1 MPILPSPGPRWLS
14 LAMDLVR
21 SVLSLDLTGYVRS
34 ANCLVVENVAFSLQ
48 WTWFWKIF
56 VAFLTAFGRKVRIG
70 H

>member
-34 ANCLVVENVAFSLQ
+34 ANCRVVENICSVLATKNMVLENLCCLSDSDCS
-48 WTWFWKIF
+48 
-56 VAFLTAFGRKVRIG
+56 
-70 H
+70 